1 MARRQHAPCR
11 RASCCRDDLETSGS
25 GGYAD
30 CGSPRHS
37 ACDRL
42 RPAWNMAGPS
52 FSDTLPGTRRTLR
65 GAAMPSEFPDK
76 APSVRP
82 PIAFQQ
88 GCLRTT
94 LPLRDPH
101 EKPPIPADPLPRR
114 KRQHLASASG
124 PAVGRAGRGH
134 AGTISAGSPSA
145 VRRRQPVPHGRG
157 AAPVA
162 VPGSAAAPR
171 IPGAC
176 RRCGSL
182 SR

>member
-11 RASCCRDDLETSGS
+11 RASCCRDDLETSGG

-30 CGSPRHS
+30 SGSLRHS
-37 ACDRL
+37 SCGRL

-52 FSDTLPGTRRTLR
+52 FSDTLPGTRRTSK

-114 KRQHLASASG
+114 KRQYLASASG
-124 PAVGRAGRGH
+124 PAAGRVRRRH
-134 AGTISAGSPSA
+134 TGTISAGSPSA
-145 VRRRQPVPHGRG
+145 ARWRYPGPHGRG

-162 VPGSAAAPR
+162 VPGSAAARR
-171 IPGAC
+171 IRGGC